1 MKATADFCFKW
12 EDSKELLGTEGP
24 RGLLWGRRMK
34 KYQFFRLLG
43 MNKEKKSD
51 AEQDVTREQCT

>member
-1 MKATADFCFKW
+1 
-12 EDSKELLGTEGP
+12 
-24 RGLLWGRRMK
+24 MK